1 MTYKR
6 LPYDDAAPTSE
17 MVSDCTQVGRE
28 LHMPLQH
35 VYADEL
41 GHEPLTPS
49 FGPHVVVSDE
59 LAALAAGLELHFD

>member
-6 LPYDDAAPTSE
+6 LPYDDAASTSE
-17 MVSDCTQVGRE
+17 MASDATQVGRE

-35 VYADEL
+35 LYADAPGVEV
-41 GHEPLTPS
+41 LTPS
-49 FGPHVVVSDE
+49 FGPQPVVSDE